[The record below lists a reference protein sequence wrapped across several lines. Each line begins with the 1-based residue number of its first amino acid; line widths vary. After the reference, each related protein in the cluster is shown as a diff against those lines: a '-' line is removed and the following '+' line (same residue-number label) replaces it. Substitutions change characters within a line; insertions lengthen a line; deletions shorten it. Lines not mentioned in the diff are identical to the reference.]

1 VEAVVAHRPI
11 REPAHQVLHCLAVF
25 ESDGMGELP
34 LHQMVRRLRL
44 DLEDQPSEV
53 EPEGGVGAF
62 AQ

>member
-1 VEAVVAHRPI
+1 
-11 REPAHQVLHCLAVF
+11 
-25 ESDGMGELP
+25 MGELP